1 MPEITLPIVDVAP
14 FLGGTQ
20 EDKLRVARSFGNA
33 FETVGFAVIVGH
45 GVPEELLT
53 DTYGAMTGFFDEP
66 LDTKINYS
74 PPEKA
79 KARGYLPMGIES
91 VAKTLSG
98 ESPPDLCEALV
109 FGAPNHEGEPGHKP
123 NFYPAN
129 PAGLKAL
136 VSRYTEEI
144 VNLNAAL
151 MRLSALALDLP
162 ENYFDA
168 MYADPSLTLR
178 FVNYPDQAEEPLP
191 GQLRY
196 GEHHD
201 YGAITIL
208 RQDAAPGG
216 LQVRDFDGVWK
227 EARVVPQSFV
237 INVGDLLSRWTNDRW
252 HSTLHRVSNPSRHL
266 TGSTR
271 RLSMVAFTGPSADT
285 LVSAIPTCITP
296 ENPAKYEPV
305 NAGDYIMAKIRSSHE
320 IATTKKMGAAQ

>member
-1 MPEITLPIVDVAP
+1 MPEITLPIVDIAA
-14 FLGGTQ
+14 FLGGLQ
-20 EDKLRVARSFGNA
+20 EDKLRVAQSFGTA
-33 FETVGFAVIVGH
+33 FEAVGFAVIVGH
-45 GVPEELLT
+45 GVPEELLV
-53 DTYGAMTGFFDEP
+53 DTYNAMAGFFDEP
-66 LDTKINYS
+66 LGTKLNYS

-79 KARGYLPMGIES
+79 KGRGYLPMGIES

-98 ESPPDLCEALV
+98 ETPPDLCEALV
-109 FGAPNHEGEPGHKP
+109 FSAPHHEGEPGHKP
-123 NFYPAN
+123 NFYPTK
-129 PAGLKAL
+129 PEGLEHL
-136 VSRYTEEI
+136 VTRYTDEI
-144 VNLNAAL
+144 VRLNAAL
-151 MRLSALALDLP
+151 MRLSALALRLP
-162 ENYFDA
+162 EDYFDA

-216 LQVRDFDGVWK
+216 LEVRDFDGVWK
-227 EARVVPQSFV
+227 EARVVPESFV

-252 HSTLHRVSNPSRHL
+252 RSTLHRVSNPSRTL

-285 LVSAIPTCITP
+285 LVTAIPTCVTL
-296 ENPAKYEPV
+296 ERASKYEPV

-320 IATTKKMGAAQ
+320 IGT